1 MGGKIML
8 MNKLDRYLDFFNEL
22 DKKKIIPFNDVF
34 EKYKNSSDE
43 ERIKM
48 LLEMD
53 ERNRTKIKAMID
65 GGLI

>member
-1 MGGKIML
+1 ML